1 MAIEVK
7 VKKWGNSMGVILPK
21 ILVERENLEEADTI
35 TIEIVKEGNI
45 SSSFGAIKKKK
56 LSGQKF
62 KDMVRKG
69 WEK

>member
-21 ILVERENLEEADTI
+21 VLIERENLEEADTI
-35 TIEIVKEGNI
+35 TIEIVKEGDI
-45 SSSFGAIKKKK
+45 SSSFGTIKKKK

-62 KDMVRKG
+62 KDMVREG